1 MIIMTIIITMIVIMI
16 TIIVIYPIQVMAE
29 SSSALQLR
37 YLQVGK
43 YFSDKSH
50 NVKIVLTMME
60 NDACIDYG
68 TIVTQL
74 CLFRP

>member
-1 MIIMTIIITMIVIMI
+1 MIIMTTIITMIVIMI

-50 NVKIVLTMME
+50 NDCENRAE
-60 NDACIDYG
+60 NDACIGYV
-68 TIVTQL
+68 IQL